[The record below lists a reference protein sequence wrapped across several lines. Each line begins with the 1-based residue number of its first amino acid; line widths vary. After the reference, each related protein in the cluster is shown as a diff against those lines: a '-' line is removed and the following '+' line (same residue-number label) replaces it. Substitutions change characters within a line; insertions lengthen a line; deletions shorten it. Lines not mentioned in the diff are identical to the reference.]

1 MPFSRLAI
9 AAVALALYGTAQ
21 AHDYKIR
28 DIEIEDPWVRATA
41 PGQTAGGG
49 YMEIENDGATED
61 QLIGIKSDAASSV
74 SLHQTVTSNGVST
87 MREVDGGVTVPAKGE
102 VKFTPGGYHVMFEKL
117 KAPFKE
123 GMEIP
128 ATLTFRHAGDVQVKF
143 EVKPLTYKAP
153 GAGANMQG
161 GDMGHMHHM
170 GNMGSMGGMQGQG
183 TPAPA
188 GR

>member
-9 AAVALALYGTAQ
+9 AAAVLALHGTAF

-28 DIEIEDPWVRATA
+28 DIEIEDAWVRATA

-49 YMEIENDGATED
+49 YMEIENDGAAPD
-61 QLIGIKSDAASSV
+61 QLIGVKSDVASNV
-74 SLHQTVTSNGVST
+74 TIHQTVTTNGVST

-102 VKFTPGGYHVMFEKL
+102 VKFTPGGYHIMFEKL

-128 ATLTFRHAGDVQVKF
+128 ATLTFRQAGDVQIKF
-143 EVKPLTYKAP
+143 KVKPLTYKAP
-153 GAGANMQG
+153 AMN
-161 GDMGHMHHM
+161 GHMDHGGM
-170 GNMGSMGGMQGQG
+170 GNM
-183 TPAPA
+183 PAH
-188 GR
+188 GH